1 MCAGVMISLN
11 RFRSSLIS
19 LFSTAVRKVDAP
31 LIVLVCEL
39 SASRSLLI
47 DAINPSVIGYRGTR
61 FRVCHWRY
69 NSDCQSL
76 VKKDLETKKNNIARY
91 FIVYCGYSYSF
102 FFHFPVRRMKICR
115 VKKEKETHVC
125 AYFNIFSTRNQATR
139 DPKH

>member
-69 NSDCQSL
+69 NSDCQSF
-76 VKKDLETKKNNIARY
+76 VKKDLETKKIILRDISSFTAA
-91 FIVYCGYSYSF
+91 IPILSF
-102 FFHFPVRRMKICR
+102 FTFLSD
-115 VKKEKETHVC
+115 E
-125 AYFNIFSTRNQATR
+125 
-139 DPKH
+139 